1 MVLALGVFLA
11 ATRAGVCSVD
21 SMGLFLLICNLS
33 GRWRANRGLNA
44 ELLCVLRVQP
54 LPAAGL
60 HRVATSDAADGSS
73 AEKAIQ
79 NIETNV
85 PARRTPR
92 DEASI
97 DVVPE
102 RQARAA
108 TKGFEFPPDIA
119 VLKHLG
125 SVGSRHRCYLRPA
138 RSHPGEIHQGS
149 DRSQAPIDHKGRPL
163 AYMRRIGKCQPDFFR
178 RVAQLSDENERP
190 LFAVLSYL
198 RPAGG
203 TRCVLLA
210 SGHLLL
216 LVSFFG
222 GVDRS
227 MRSKWR
233 LRTST

>member
-1 MVLALGVFLA
+1 MPWGF
-11 ATRAGVCSVD
+11 
-21 SMGLFLLICNLS
+21 FLLIGNVS
-33 GRWRANRGLNA
+33 GRWRANRGLHA

-54 LPAAGL
+54 LPAEL

-85 PARRTPR
+85 PARGTPR
-92 DEASI
+92 DESSI
-97 DVVPE
+97 DVVPQ
-102 RQARAA
+102 RQVRAA

-119 VLKHLG
+119 VLKHFG

-138 RSHPGEIHQGS
+138 RSDPGEIHRGS
-149 DRSQAPIDHKGRPL
+149 DRSQAPIGLKGRPL
-163 AYMRRIGKCQPDFFR
+163 ANLRRIGKCLPDFFR
-178 RVAQLSDENERP
+178 RVAQISDENERP
-190 LFAVLSYL
+190 LFSVLSYL
-198 RPAGG
+198 RAAGG

-227 MRSKWR
+227 TRSRWR
-233 LRTST
+233 LR